1 MLRSE
6 KEFIEI
12 RKRAQKEWKEL
23 LESNKPLIMVGT
35 ATCGRSAGSLEVLD
49 ALKETLQNNGLEHT
63 IFEVGC
69 IGLCYAEPTVIIKKP
84 STPGICYGH
93 VNSKIARKL
102 VTEYIMG
109 ENPLSEYALGT
120 TGNEGIDGI
129 EPLESTPVLRQQV
142 RRVMKNCGLI
152 DPENIMHYIARDGY
166 CGLLK
171 ALKMKP
177 ADIIEE
183 IKHSGLRG
191 RGGAG
196 FPTGVKWEVCR
207 NAPGDK
213 KYIICNIDEG
223 DPGAFMDR
231 SVVESDPHAAIE
243 GMLIG
248 ALAIGA
254 IHGFIYLRNEYP
266 LALKRMYHAI
276 SEAEKYGFLG
286 KNILGS
292 GFNFNLS
299 IHRGAGAFVCGEET
313 SLINSIEGKLPFPR
327 VRPPFPAQSGYRGKP
342 TCINNVET
350 WANVPQILN
359 RGSDWFASVGTP
371 TSRGTK
377 VFSLAGKVN
386 RTGLVEVPMG
396 ITLRDIVFDI
406 GGGIKGGKLFK
417 AVQMG
422 GPSGGC
428 IPEEKLDTII
438 DYDSVVQTGAIMG
451 SGGMVIMD
459 EGTCMVEV
467 ARYFLAFT
475 QDESCG
481 KCTFC
486 RIGTKRM
493 LEILERITKGYGKES
508 DPETLE
514 RLAVN
519 IKKGSLCGLG
529 QTAPN
534 PVLTTLRY
542 FRHEYEAHIKEKR
555 CPAKQCRSLIKF
567 TIIPEKCTGC
577 GVCLKKCPAD
587 AISGNRKEVHLIDQN
602 KCIRCGICLD
612 SCRFEAIE
620 VV

>member
-1 MLRSE
+1 
-6 KEFIEI
+6 
-12 RKRAQKEWKEL
+12 
-23 LESNKPLIMVGT
+23 
-35 ATCGRSAGSLEVLD
+35 
-49 ALKETLQNNGLEHT
+49 
-63 IFEVGC
+63 
-69 IGLCYAEPTVIIKKP
+69 
-84 STPGICYGH
+84 
-93 VNSKIARKL
+93 
-102 VTEYIMG
+102 MG

-120 TGNEGIDGI
+120 IEKEGMDGI
-129 EPLESTPVLRQQV
+129 EPLEWTPVMRQQV

-183 IKHSGLRG
+183 IKRSGLRG

-207 NAPGDK
+207 NAPGDE

-428 IPEEKLDTII
+428 IPAEKLDTII

-493 LEILERITKGYGKES
+493 LEILERITKGYGKEN

-542 FRHEYEAHIKEKR
+542 FRDEYEAHIKEKR

-587 AISGNRKEVHLIDQN
+587 AISGNRKEVHLIDQY

>member
-6 KEFIEI
+6 KDFLDL
-12 RKRAQKEWKEL
+12 RKQAQKEWENL
-23 LESNKPLIMVGT
+23 ITSDKPLIMVGT
-35 ATCGRSAGSLEVLD
+35 ATCGRSAGALEVLD
-49 ALKETLQNNGLEHT
+49 AIKETLHASGIRHT

-84 STPGICYGH
+84 YTPGICYGH
-93 VNSKIARKL
+93 ITPHIARKL
-102 VTEYIMG
+102 VTDYVMG

-120 TGNEGIDGI
+120 IGNEGIDGI
-129 EPLESTPVLRQQV
+129 EPLESTPVLRKQV
-142 RRVMKNCGLI
+142 RRVMKNCGII
-152 DPENIMHYIARDGY
+152 DPENIMHYIAKDGY

-171 ALKMKP
+171 ALKMEP
-177 ADIIEE
+177 GEIIEE
-183 IKHSGLRG
+183 VKRSGLRG

-207 NAPGDK
+207 NAPGDE

-276 SEAEKYGFLG
+276 AEAERYGLLG

-359 RGSDWFASVGTP
+359 RGSEWFASVGTP
-371 TSRGTK
+371 RSRGTK

-386 RTGLVEVPMG
+386 HTGLVEVPMG
-396 ITLRDIVFDI
+396 IILRDIVFDI

-451 SGGMVIMD
+451 SGGMVVID

-493 LEILERITKGYGKES
+493 LEILERITRGEGKE
-508 DPETLE
+508 DDMDALE

-542 FRHEYEAHIKEKR
+542 FRHEYDAHIKEKR
-555 CPAKQCRSLIKF
+555 CPAKQCRNLITF
-567 TIIPEKCTGC
+567 TIMPEKCTGC
-577 GVCLKKCPAD
+577 GVCLKKCPAH
-587 AISGNRKEVHLIDQN
+587 AISGNRKEVHVIDQN
-602 KCIRCGICLD
+602 TCIKCGICFD

-620 VV
+620 VT

>member
-6 KEFIEI
+6 KDFLDL
-12 RKRAQKEWKEL
+12 RKQAQKEWENL
-23 LESNKPLIMVGT
+23 TTSDKPLIMVGT
-35 ATCGRSAGSLEVLD
+35 ATCGRSAGALEVLD
-49 ALKETLQNNGLEHT
+49 AINETLHASGIRHT

-84 STPGICYGH
+84 YTPGICYGH
-93 VNSKIARKL
+93 ITPHIARKL
-102 VTEYIMG
+102 VTDYVMG

-120 TGNEGIDGI
+120 IGNEGIDGI
-129 EPLESTPVLRQQV
+129 EPLESTPVLRKQV
-142 RRVMKNCGLI
+142 RRVMKNCGII
-152 DPENIMHYIARDGY
+152 DPENIMHYIAKDGY

-171 ALKMKP
+171 ALKMEP
-177 ADIIEE
+177 GEIIEE
-183 IKHSGLRG
+183 VKRSGLRG

-207 NAPGDK
+207 NAPGDE

-276 SEAEKYGFLG
+276 AEAERYGLLG

-359 RGSDWFASVGTP
+359 RGSEWFASVGTSR
-371 TSRGTK
+371 SRGTK

-386 RTGLVEVPMG
+386 HTGLVEVPMG

-428 IPEEKLDTII
+428 IPAEKLDTII

-451 SGGMVIMD
+451 SGGMVVID

-493 LEILERITKGYGKES
+493 LEILERITTGEGNKS

-542 FRHEYEAHIKEKR
+542 FRHEYDAHIKEKR
-555 CPAKQCRSLIKF
+555 CPAKQCRNLITF
-567 TIIPEKCTGC
+567 TIIPKKCTGC
-577 GVCLKKCPAD
+577 GVCLKKCPAH
-587 AISGNRKEVHLIDQN
+587 AISGKRKEVHVIDQN
-602 KCIRCGICLD
+602 TCIKCGICFD

-620 VV
+620 VT